1 MGKFTLFMNILSLIA
16 IPILLIR
23 ALVFFIKD
31 PNNKYKWINPLSY
44 SLFFFYLLLL
54 YFDSDWL
61 FYAGWLSMVFSFFL
75 DHIADTF
82 KEGINVFDST
92 DISKKKTKLYQI
104 TLYSFP
110 IVILFLISLYFIF
123 PQNY

>member
-1 MGKFTLFMNILSLIA
+1 MGKFTIFMNILSLIA
-16 IPILLIR
+16 IPTLLIR
-23 ALVFFIKD
+23 ALVLFIKD

-61 FYAGWLSMVFSFFL
+61 FYAGWLSMLFSFFL
-75 DHIADTF
+75 DHIADKY
-82 KEGINVFDST
+82 KEGVNVFDSADT
-92 DISKKKTKLYQI
+92 SKKRAKLYKI

-110 IVILFLISLYFIF
+110 TVILLLISLYFIL